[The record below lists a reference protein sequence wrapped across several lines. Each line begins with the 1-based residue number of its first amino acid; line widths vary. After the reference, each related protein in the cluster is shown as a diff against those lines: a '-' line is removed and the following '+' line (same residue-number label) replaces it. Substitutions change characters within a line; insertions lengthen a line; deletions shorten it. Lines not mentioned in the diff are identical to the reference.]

1 MEWERKD
8 LGISWFQT
16 VLFLIEVIL
25 PGLCAFVLTMAQI
38 SDHALLFS
46 RVGPGAGVSS
56 NLASLFLS
64 DTFGLLLV
72 HAAITQI
79 YNTIFVISIATLYR
93 TGLFRAR
100 AKAILAG
107 LRKGTVAATSFFVK
121 AVATVGGCIAVLPL
135 AILLLGDLGKL
146 ELSMMLLDGGVSW
159 AAGTVFIAMFCD
171 LAGAVPV
178 REDASGRGFVGANR
192 KRLLLLAVGRF
203 CEAAALIALING
215 IFVSAV
221 VLTDFRW
228 VLLVKVA
235 TTNAVTV
242 VTHVAQPV
250 VHLVVWDK
258 YRSF

>member
-1 MEWERKD
+1 MSMEWELKD

-16 VLFLIEVIL
+16 LLFLIEVIL

-38 SDHALLFS
+38 SDHAHLFS

-56 NLASLFLS
+56 NLASLFFS
-64 DTFGLLLV
+64 D
-72 HAAITQI
+72 
-79 YNTIFVISIATLYR
+79 ATLYR
-93 TGLFRAR
+93 AGLFRAR

-107 LRKGTVAATSFFVK
+107 LRKGTVAATFFFVK
-121 AVATVGGCIAVLPL
+121 AVATVGGCIAVIPL
-135 AILLLGDLGKL
+135 AILLLGDLGNL

-171 LAGAVPV
+171 LAGAVPD
-178 REDASGRGFVGANR
+178 REDASGRGFGANR
-192 KRLLLLAVGRF
+192 RRLLLLAAGRF

-228 VLLVKVA
+228 VLLVKAA

-242 VTHVAQPV
+242 VTHVAQPL